1 MHATPRR
8 IRLAFTLIELLVVI
22 AIIAV
27 LIGLLVPA
35 VQKVRDAAARAHC
48 QNNLKQI
55 ALAIHSYQSAL
66 GVYPP
71 AGSFVNGLDRKSFSL
86 PMVILPYMEQES
98 LQRLYTFT
106 ESYESPANIPYIN
119 TKIAS
124 YICPSDPNV
133 KERVDGI
140 FTYHPVSYG
149 PCMGT
154 WFVYNP
160 TTGFGGDT
168 ALPAVGIRGVASS
181 RPSPGT
187 VRPAFITDGLS
198 NTLAV
203 SEFKTF
209 NPYLRDGGNPS
220 ALGVAPP
227 ATPADAVAYGGAFKP
242 DSGHT
247 EGVDARVH
255 QVGFTTTFPP
265 NTQMVSGTFTTTDF
279 TSMRENGNAAGPTY
293 AAVTARS
300 YHTGGVNAALMDGSV
315 RFFSDAVPLGTWR
328 AIGTRA
334 GGEVVPGDAY

>member
-1 MHATPRR
+1 MTVAFRR
-8 IRLAFTLIELLVVI
+8 RAFTLIELLVVI
-22 AIIAV
+22 AIIAI
-27 LIGLLVPA
+27 LIGLLLPA
-35 VQKVRDAAARAHC
+35 VQKVRAAAARAKC

-55 ALAIHSYQSAL
+55 GLAVHNYESAV

-71 AGSFVNGLDRKSFSL
+71 AGSFINGVDRKSFSL

-106 ESYESPANIPYIN
+106 ESYESPANSPHIR
-119 TKIAS
+119 TRIAS

-133 KERVDGI
+133 RERVDGA
-140 FTYHPVSYG
+140 FTYHPVNYG

-160 TTGFGGDT
+160 ATGAGGDT
-168 ALPAVGIRGVASS
+168 ALPAVGVPGTAAT

-187 VRPAFITDGLS
+187 VRPASVSDGLS
-198 NTLAV
+198 NTLGV

-209 NPYLRDGGNPS
+209 NPYLRDGGSPS

-227 ATPADAVAYGGAFKP
+227 ATPAAAVAYGGTLKA

-265 NTQMVSGTFTTTDF
+265 NTDVVSGTYTTTDF
-279 TSMRENGNAAGPTY
+279 TSVRENGNAAGPTY

-300 YHTGGVNAALMDGSV
+300 YHTGGGVNAALMDGSV
-315 RFFSDAVPLGTWR
+315 RFFRDAVPQETWR
-328 AIGTRA
+328 ALGTRA
-334 GGEVVPGDAY
+334 GGEVINDDF